1 MRKDEVEQIIYKIVS
16 DFFRGA
22 TVIWAEQVSKK
33 PTLPFVAIKTGNI
46 NRTRFPIIDDEGRR
60 YYPCSTLLEINLY
73 TKGKPMTIAP
83 NVTGNYANTAT
94 SDLQDFF
101 SYLDS
106 EKVVDVLADNG
117 MDISL
122 EGPIRDLTNLQND
135 SKFRYRAMAEATV
148 SYAQEAD
155 GVFGVQ
161 GIEIPNPSGGGTREM
176 QEAISDEIDGFEIE
190 EDK

>member
-1 MRKDEVEQIIYKIVS
+1 MRKDEVEKIIYKIVS
-16 DFFRGA
+16 DFFAGA
-22 TVIWAEQVSKK
+22 TVIWAEQVSTK
-33 PTLPFVAIKTGNI
+33 PTLPFVTIKTGNI

-83 NVTGNYANTAT
+83 NVTGNYANTAA

-135 SKFRYRAMAEATV
+135 SKFRYRAMAEAAV
-148 SYAQEAD
+148 SYAQDAD

>member
-1 MRKDEVEQIIYKIVS
+1 MRKDEVEKIIYKIVS
-16 DFFRGA
+16 DFFVGA
-22 TVIWAEQVSKK
+22 TVIWAEQVSTK
-33 PTLPFVAIKTGNI
+33 PTLPFVTIKTGNI
-46 NRTRFPIIDDEGRR
+46 NRTRFAIIDDEGRR

-155 GVFGVQ
+155 GVFRIQ

>member
-1 MRKDEVEQIIYKIVS
+1 MRKDEVEKIIYKIVS
-16 DFFRGA
+16 DFFVGA
-22 TVIWAEQVSKK
+22 TVIWAEQVSTK
-33 PTLPFVAIKTGNI
+33 PTLPFVTIKTGNI

-155 GVFGVQ
+155 GVFRIQ

>member
-1 MRKDEVEQIIYKIVS
+1 MH
-16 DFFRGA
+16 
-22 TVIWAEQVSKK
+22 
-33 PTLPFVAIKTGNI
+33 
-46 NRTRFPIIDDEGRR
+46 
-60 YYPCSTLLEINLY
+60 
-73 TKGKPMTIAP
+73 
-83 NVTGNYANTAT
+83 
-94 SDLQDFF
+94 DFF

>member
-1 MRKDEVEQIIYKIVS
+1 MRKDEVEKIIYKIVS
-16 DFFRGA
+16 DFFVGA
-22 TVIWAEQVSKK
+22 TVILAEQVSTK
-33 PTLPFVAIKTGNI
+33 PTLPFVTIKTGNI

-83 NVTGNYANTAT
+83 NVTGNYANTAA

-106 EKVVDVLADNG
+106 EKVVDVLADTG

-148 SYAQEAD
+148 SYVQEAD

>member
-1 MRKDEVEQIIYKIVS
+1 MRKDEVEKIIYKIVS
-16 DFFRGA
+16 DFFVGA
-22 TVIWAEQVSKK
+22 TVIWAEQVSTK
-33 PTLPFVAIKTGNI
+33 PTLPFVTIKTGNV

-73 TKGKPMTIAP
+73 TKGRPVTVAP
-83 NVTGNYANTAT
+83 NVTGNYANTAA

-148 SYAQEAD
+148 SYVQEAD

>member
-22 TVIWAEQVSKK
+22 TVIWAEQVSTK

-83 NVTGNYANTAT
+83 NVTGNYANTAAG
-94 SDLQDFF
+94 DLQDFF
-101 SYLDS
+101 NYLDS

-122 EGPIRDLTNLQND
+122 EGPIRDLANLQND

>member
-1 MRKDEVEQIIYKIVS
+1 
-16 DFFRGA
+16 
-22 TVIWAEQVSKK
+22 
-33 PTLPFVAIKTGNI
+33 
-46 NRTRFPIIDDEGRR
+46 
-60 YYPCSTLLEINLY
+60 LEINLY

-101 SYLDS
+101 SCLDS